1 MKKILRSLVLI
12 FTLVVSVFIFN
23 TESHANK
30 LEHDFNILI
39 KDDKDQNKILL
50 KDKDDTIVYNS
61 IVYTKIDKNL
71 LEEGENKDLEEYWYI
86 PTNDYIER
94 YNLEKYEDFDKSKEN
109 EIAYKLNSKE
119 KFEFKIKKDAI
130 LENQNH
136 QYFDEYYQID
146 QTYKLKD
153 KEYKISHKVLF
164 ENNFLKTRK
173 EKLNRINPDLLLN
186 LVNKR
191 DNHTESK
198 KDNNT
203 KTSKSTDKKT
213 DEQKSEEEKSD
224 DEEDDE
230 DNSDDY
236 QVNEIIEVNKKDAA
250 RIDSSNFN
258 NWSLDPNRKVVY
270 SGTLNSKDSTPLS
283 NKEIRLVDSLGN
295 SIKTTTDE
303 DGYFKLK
310 LDQNSN
316 YSIFYDGGK
325 GKVQTGQ
332 INEISIDSDDIK
344 FSPGKTLDNK
354 YGYINFNPSVAY
366 LNHSFANYKVKANQV
381 IINNDEEFNY
391 ERGDIIALPPN
402 TYHASGKLVRIDNI
416 EKKDGKIVLSF
427 INPTFTDTFREVK
440 MDTGD
445 EGIDI
450 SEFSFVEND
459 YYKKIESYRPRMAT
473 YSVHLEDNIRNEL
486 LISLE
491 NNLRFKADQEKNDVI
506 VSSMFKHSFKF
517 NDYGYAME
525 FNLST
530 DSEEEDVSITDY
542 PSGLELKFSEDDDI
556 NDFSKAIKKG
566 LEEKKFKKYRTKD
579 FDFSSEITTSVENTF
594 SLSGNLGMKIDY
606 SIFNPAKTRIEL
618 KNNFVTKNALNFGLK
633 SNLNYETPKLRLQ
646 SPYLIGVD
654 LSFVVD
660 GEGELKLVSE
670 YDVASETT
678 TKLENGKI
686 NSEKLVEKGPLNDTS
701 VEGEAKLE
709 IGPKLTPYL
718 GIEDIKLLS
727 TDFLAYLEGSLEF
740 DNKESYGE
748 VNGVLKWDK
757 VELGSS
763 LLKVE
768 LTKEDGIYKKSFP
781 LWSNKKIAK
790 EVNDKDI
797 IDNKNPDD
805 PNISPNTKYL
815 DINYKIGGPNTTV
828 LPSLHTEFEAKNPGT
843 KIIKNNNGVFM
854 YIQPE
859 LATKMKTYHKSMHY
873 SDLFNE
879 VYNCDDLY
887 VNYDNYYKD
896 IVINRNKLLNGYESI
911 DKALQ
916 RAGMKNETNK
926 PNPDV
931 YTEVEF
937 FNIPKSL
944 SSINDGQIFYP
955 KARISDFDQGEYEV
969 YVVRKEIRKDKS
981 GLDYY
986 NKRRPNET
994 LRPSN
999 DFTYT
1004 DYYLD
1009 KFKLKIGDEK
1019 VKEAK
1024 EIDNTKKIETY
1035 DINIED
1041 SNNVENKEAN
1051 NNENI
1056 ELPIENESE
1065 NVENTNNVDNNAQI
1079 NSVNESEEANL
1090 EENKN

>member
-1 MKKILRSLVLI
+1 MKKLLRSLVLI
-12 FTLVVSVFIFN
+12 FTLVVSIFIFN

-71 LEEGENKDLEEYWYI
+71 LEEDEEKDLEEYWYI

-109 EIAYKLNSKE
+109 ERAYKLNSTD
-119 KFEFKIKKDAI
+119 KFEFKLKKDAI
-130 LENQNH
+130 LENESH
-136 QYFDEYYQID
+136 QYFDKYYQID

-164 ENNFLKTRK
+164 EEDFLKTRR

-186 LVNKR
+186 LVNKS
-191 DNHTESK
+191 DNHRESR
-198 KDNNT
+198 KDIGT
-203 KTSKSTDKKT
+203 KNSKSIDKKIDKEKNSENEE
-213 DEQKSEEEKSD
+213 DEE
-224 DEEDDE
+224 DEEDD
-230 DNSDDY
+230 SDDY
-236 QVNEIIEVNKKDAA
+236 QANEIIEVNKKDEA
-250 RIDSSNFN
+250 RIDSSNFS

-270 SGTLNSKDSTPLS
+270 SGTLNSKNSTPLS

-303 DGYFKLK
+303 DGYFNLK
-310 LDQNSN
+310 LNQNSN
-316 YSIFYDGGK
+316 YSIYYDGGK

-354 YGYINFNPSVAY
+354 FGYINFNPSVAY
-366 LNHSFANYKVKANQV
+366 LNNKFANYKVKANQV
-381 IINNDEEFNY
+381 VINNDEEFNY

-491 NNLRFKADQEKNDVI
+491 NNLRFKADKEKDDVI
-506 VSSMFKHSFKF
+506 VSTMFKHSYKF

-530 DSEEEDVSITDY
+530 DSDEEDVSITDY
-542 PSGLELKFSEDDDI
+542 PSDLELKFSEGDDI

-566 LEEKKFKKYRTKD
+566 IEEKKFNKYVTDD

-606 SIFNPAKTRIEL
+606 SIFNPANTRIEL
-618 KNNFVTKNALNFGLK
+618 KNNFVTKNTLKSGLK
-633 SNLNYETPKLRLQ
+633 SNLNYETPKFRMQ
-646 SPYLIGVD
+646 SPYFIGID

-660 GEGELKLVSE
+660 GEGEVKLVSE
-670 YDVASETT
+670 YDVASETN

-686 NSEKLVEKGPLNDTS
+686 YSEKLVEKGPLNDTS

-709 IGPKLTPYL
+709 IGPKLTPYI
-718 GIEDIKLLS
+718 GVEDIKLLS
-727 TDFLAYLEGSLEF
+727 TDLLAYLEGSLEF
-740 DNKESYGE
+740 NDKESYGE

-757 VELGSS
+757 VKLGSY
-763 LLKVE
+763 LLEVE
-768 LTKEDGIYKKSFP
+768 LTKEDGLYKKSFP

-790 EVNDKDI
+790 EVKDKDI
-797 IDNKNPDD
+797 IDNENSDD
-805 PNISPNTKYL
+805 PNINSNTKYL
-815 DINYKIGGPNTTV
+815 DINYKIGGPNTRV
-828 LPSLHTEFEAKNPGT
+828 FPALYEEFQGKNPGT
-843 KIIKNNNGVFM
+843 KIIKNSSGVFM

-859 LATKMKTYHKSMHY
+859 LATKMKSEHTSTGFYI
-873 SDLFNE
+873 LTNE
-879 VYNCDDLY
+879 VFNCDDLY
-887 VNYDNYYKD
+887 VNHDNYYKD

-916 RAGMKNETNK
+916 RAGMKNKINK
-926 PNPDV
+926 PNSDA

-937 FNIPKSL
+937 FNMPKSI
-944 SSINDGQIFYP
+944 SSINDKQIFYP

-969 YVVRKEIRKDKS
+969 YVVRKEIRKGQS
-981 GLDYY
+981 ALDYY
-986 NKRRPNET
+986 NKKDNNPKYRP
-994 LRPSN
+994 LK
-999 DFTYT
+999 DLVYT

-1009 KFKLKIGDEK
+1009 KFKIKIGDEK

-1024 EIDNTKKIETY
+1024 EINNNKKIETY
-1035 DINIED
+1035 DINIQD
-1041 SNNVENKEAN
+1041 SNNVENKEEENN
-1051 NNENI
+1051 NNENS

-1065 NVENTNNVDNNAQI
+1065 DVDNTKNFDNNTQI
-1079 NSVNESEEANL
+1079 NSENESEEAKL
-1090 EENKN
+1090 EEN

>member
-30 LEHDFNILI
+30 LEYDFNILI
-39 KDDKDQNKILL
+39 KEDKDQNKILL

-109 EIAYKLNSKE
+109 ERAYKLNSKE
-119 KFEFKIKKDAI
+119 KFEFKLKKDAI
-130 LENQNH
+130 LEDENH
-136 QYFDEYYQID
+136 QYFNEYYQID

-164 ENNFLKTRK
+164 EEDFLKTRK

-186 LVNKR
+186 LVNKS
-191 DNHTESK
+191 DNHRESR
-198 KDNNT
+198 KDINT
-203 KTSKSTDKKT
+203 KTSNSTDKKT
-213 DEQKSEEEKSD
+213 DQQKSEKENSD
-224 DEEDDE
+224 DEEDD
-230 DNSDDY
+230 SDDY
-236 QVNEIIEVNKKDAA
+236 QVNEIIEVNKKDEA

-316 YSIFYDGGK
+316 YSIYYDGGK

-344 FSPGKTLDNK
+344 FNPGKTLDNK
-354 YGYINFNPSVAY
+354 FGYINFNPSVAY
-366 LNHSFANYKVKANQV
+366 LNNKFANYKVKANQV
-381 IINNDEEFNY
+381 VINNDEEFNY

-473 YSVHLEDNIRNEL
+473 YSVNFEDNIRNEL

-491 NNLRFKADQEKNDVI
+491 NELNFKAEKGKEVA
-506 VSSMFKHSFKF
+506 VSNTFKHSYKF
-517 NDYGYAME
+517 NDYEYSMDFDLGSDSDDE
-525 FNLST
+525 DESTTENVGNFNFGFK
-530 DSEEEDVSITDY
+530 EDA
-542 PSGLELKFSEDDDI
+542 DI
-556 NDFSKAIKKG
+556 NDFSEAMKKG
-566 LEEKKFKKYRTKD
+566 LEQEKFKKYKAKD
-579 FDFSSEITTSVENTF
+579 SDFSGELTTSVKNTF

-606 SIFNPAKTRIEL
+606 NILKPAETRIEL
-618 KNNFVTKNALNFGLK
+618 KNNFVTKNTLK
-633 SNLNYETPKLRLQ
+633 SSLNGNLNYETPTLRMQ
-646 SPYLIGVD
+646 SPYLIGID

-660 GEGELKLVSE
+660 GEGEVKLVSE
-670 YDVASETT
+670 YDVASETKT
-678 TKLENGKI
+678 GLKDKKI
-686 NSEKLVEKGPLNDTS
+686 YSEKLVERGPLNDTS

-709 IGPKLTPYL
+709 IGPKLTPYI
-718 GIEDIKLLS
+718 GYEGVKLLS
-727 TDFLAYLEGSLEF
+727 TDFLAYLEASLEF
-740 DNKESYGE
+740 NNKESYGD
-748 VNGVLKWDK
+748 VNAVLKWDK
-757 VELGSS
+757 VKLGSY
-763 LLKVE
+763 LLEVE
-768 LTKEDGIYKKSFP
+768 LTKENGIYEKTFP

-790 EVNDKDI
+790 EVKDKDI

-805 PNISPNTKYL
+805 PNINSNAKYL
-815 DINYKIGGPNTTV
+815 DINYKIGGPNTKV
-828 LPSLHTEFEAKNPGT
+828 FPALYEEFQGKNPGT
-843 KIIKNNNGVFM
+843 KIIKNDKGVYM

-859 LATKMKTYHKSMHY
+859 LATKKKSKHGSIGFY
-873 SDLFNE
+873 ILTNE
-879 VYNCDDLY
+879 VHDCDDLY

-911 DKALQ
+911 DKALK

-926 PNPDV
+926 PNPDA

-969 YVVRKEIRKDKS
+969 YVVRKEIRKGKS
-981 GLDYY
+981 ALDYY
-986 NKRRPNET
+986 NKKDKNAKFIP
-994 LRPSN
+994 LN
-999 DFTYT
+999 DLVYT

-1035 DINIED
+1035 DTNIED
-1041 SNNVENKEAN
+1041 SNNVENKEVN

-1065 NVENTNNVDNNAQI
+1065 NVENINNVDNNAQI
-1079 NSVNESEEANL
+1079 NSENESEEVKL